1 MLQQLDQQSVRYQ
14 SFLYLCRCMRYTDD
28 LIHETYESEKHL
40 MFQSNKAN
48 QKISLVL
55 TL

>member
-1 MLQQLDQQSVRYQ
+1 MFQQLDQQSVRCQ
-14 SFLYLCRCMRYTDD
+14 SFLYLCRCMSYKDD

-48 QKISLVL
+48 HKINLVL
-55 TL
+55 IL